1 MGAVCHSAPYYYM
14 TITFYNNLSERKVIK
29 KTLTN
34 ALNLSGTLREAT
46 SITNPII
53 TVEFSSAI
61 VDYNYCYIPDFNR
74 YYFVVDA
81 KSMRNNLWAITLKVD
96 VLMSFQEAILNT
108 PAIIDH
114 TSSPNTTKY
123 MPSESWKNLVKD
135 KTDIISFSDGLSESG
150 GYVLITAGG

>member
-1 MGAVCHSAPYYYM
+1 MI
-14 TITFYNNLSERKVIK
+14 ITFYNSLSERKVIK

-46 SITNPII
+46 SVTNPII
-53 TVEFSSAI
+53 TVESNSTI
-61 VDYNYCYIPDFNR
+61 VSYNYCYIPEFSR
-74 YYFVVDA
+74 YYFVVDV

-96 VLMSFQEAILNT
+96 VLMSFQKAILNT

-114 TSSPNTTKY
+114 TTEQSITNY
-123 MPSESWKNLVKD
+123 MNSIVWQSMVKD
-135 KTDIISFSDGLSESG
+135 KTDIINFSSGLSESG